1 MGMNKEQMQKVAAA
15 EERDRTAA
23 FDLGFAKAAEDA
35 GLTQE
40 QHDAMYNLGVEVLQ
54 GQSQAEQ

>member
-1 MGMNKEQMQKVAAA
+1 MGLNKEQMKKIAEA
-15 EERDRTAA
+15 EERDRAAA

-40 QHDAMYNLGVEVLQ
+40 QHDALYDLGVQLLQ
-54 GQSQAEQ
+54 QAQKE